1 LEDILNLEQYGWN
14 SEWQEKFSSI
24 QQPGWIPG
32 RILSQSVDLYQLI
45 TEQGE
50 MNGKI
55 SGKKR
60 YESLSAVDFP
70 VTGDWVALQPSA
82 GSNAVIQC
90 ICQRTNSLM
99 RKQNIKQ
106 DAQLLGANIDFAF
119 IMTSLDH
126 DFNPRRL
133 ERYLVIAWEN
143 NIQPIILLN
152 KADICEQ
159 TEERLHEAETVAV
172 GTPIHVISARQKTGL
187 ESVQS
192 YCQTGKTIILIG
204 SSGVGK
210 STLTNALLGNT
221 IQTTQAIREDDSHG
235 RHTTT
240 RKSLFL
246 LPGGGLL
253 LDTPGL
259 REIQLW
265 GDISGLS
272 STFQD
277 IEDLAEEC
285 RFQNCRHESEPG
297 CAVKDAIEKGKL
309 PQERLDSYHKLQK
322 ELQYQSSRENYWEL
336 EARRKKWKT
345 ISKMIK
351 KLH

>member
-1 LEDILNLEQYGWN
+1 MDLHQYGWN
-14 SEWQEKFSSI
+14 NEWQNKFSI
-24 QQPGWIPG
+24 ITQPGWIPG
-32 RILSQSVDLYQLI
+32 RILSQSVDLYQII
-45 TEQGE
+45 TEFGE

-55 SGKKR
+55 SGRWR
-60 YESLSAVDFP
+60 YESLSSTDYP
-70 VTGDWVALQPSA
+70 VTGDWVALQPSS
-82 GSNAVIQC
+82 GSNAVIHSL
-90 ICQRTNSLM
+90 CQRANSLM
-99 RKQNIKQ
+99 RKQNTKQ
-106 DAQLLGANIDFAF
+106 EAQLLGANIDFAF
-119 IMTSLDH
+119 IVTSLDH

-143 NIQPIILLN
+143 NIQPVILLN
-152 KADICEQ
+152 KADLCG
-159 TEERLHEAETVAV
+159 EAEDRLREAEAVAI
-172 GTPIHVISARQKTGL
+172 GAPIHMISAKQLTGL
-187 ESVQS
+187 ESVRS
-192 YCQTGKTIILIG
+192 YCQTGNTIILIG

-210 STLTNALLGNT
+210 STLTNALLGKS
-221 IQTTQAIREDDSHG
+221 IQPTQSIREDDSHG

-246 LPGGGLL
+246 LPEGGLL

-265 GDISGLS
+265 GDTAGLS
-272 STFQD
+272 STFAD
-277 IEDLAEEC
+277 IESLSQDC
-285 RFQNCRHESEPG
+285 RFQNCQHESEPG

-336 EARRKKWKT
+336 EARRKKWKM
-345 ISKMIK
+345 ISKMVK

>member
-1 LEDILNLEQYGWN
+1 MDLHQYGWN
-14 SEWQEKFSSI
+14 NEWQNKFSTI
-24 QQPGWIPG
+24 KQPGWVPG
-32 RILSQSVDLYQLI
+32 RILSQSVDLYQI
-45 TEQGE
+45 MTASSE

-55 SGKKR
+55 SGKWLH
-60 YESLSAVDFP
+60 ESVSAIDFP
-70 VTGDWVALQPSA
+70 VTGDWVALQPSTN
-82 GSNAVIQC
+82 SNAVIHSL
-90 ICQRTNSLM
+90 CQRSNSLM
-99 RKQNIKQ
+99 RKQNTRQ
-106 DAQLLGANIDFAF
+106 EAQLLGANIDYAF
-119 IMTSLDH
+119 IMTALDH

-143 NIQPIILLN
+143 GIQPVILLN
-152 KADICEQ
+152 KADLCDQSE
-159 TEERLHEAETVAV
+159 TRLHEAEAVAI
-172 GTPIHVISARQKTGL
+172 GAPIHMISAKQMTGL
-187 ESVQS
+187 ESVRS
-192 YCQTGKTIILIG
+192 YCQTGKTVILIG

-210 STLTNALLGNT
+210 STLTNALLGKS
-221 IQTTQAIREDDSHG
+221 IQSTQSIREDDSHG

-265 GDISGLS
+265 GDSTGLS
-272 STFQD
+272 STFAD
-277 IEDLAEEC
+277 IETLSQDC
-285 RFQNCRHESEPG
+285 RFQNCQHDTEPG

-309 PQERLDSYHKLQK
+309 SQERLDSYHKLQK
-322 ELQYQSSRENYWEL
+322 ELQYQASRENYWEL